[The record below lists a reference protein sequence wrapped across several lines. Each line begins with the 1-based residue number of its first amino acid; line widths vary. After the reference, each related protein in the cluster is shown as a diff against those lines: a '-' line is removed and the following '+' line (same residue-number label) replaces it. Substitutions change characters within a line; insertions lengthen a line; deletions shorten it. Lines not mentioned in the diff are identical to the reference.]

1 MTDDYKIYLCVDCGA
16 LVAIGRNINV
26 RMTIRKHNWN
36 FEEACFECS
45 DYVKGRPYTW

>member
-36 FEEACFECS
+36 IYNANFRCS
-45 DYVKGRPYTW
+45 QGVW